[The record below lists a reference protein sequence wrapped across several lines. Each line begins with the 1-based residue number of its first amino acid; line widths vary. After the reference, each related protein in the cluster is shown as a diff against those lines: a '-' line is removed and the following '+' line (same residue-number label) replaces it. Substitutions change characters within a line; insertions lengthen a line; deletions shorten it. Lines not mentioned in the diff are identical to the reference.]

1 MNPLEQARQTIDDID
16 RQMASLFEKRMDAV
30 KIVADYKQKNG
41 KPILDKKREEL
52 VVQKNLKRIQNSEY
66 APFYADY
73 MRHTMTISRQFQAQ
87 LLGHDH
93 IGYPELIAPHACIAL
108 KALFPHGVPQ
118 QYATRKDVFAAVGR
132 GEVSAGLIPVEE
144 GSPLEAVEIMDLCFH
159 NPVYIQSF
167 YKMPL
172 AHSLLA
178 LPGSNL
184 WDLHTV
190 YCHPQTIRQN
200 QVFLN
205 NLNLTALPTTS
216 DTQAAQ
222 MVAQSNDHSIAAL
235 ATPLDAEKYG
245 LTELAQDIRPSGNS
259 SIKFL
264 VLTSRCPTDGNH
276 FSLLFTLDEQVGKL
290 APVIEE
296 IGKWG
301 FDMDTI
307 QSHPRPGMPSSYYFY
322 AELVGSLQQAETLVS
337 ALRNLCQTVRILAV
351 YHR

>member
-41 KPILDKKREEL
+41 KPILDPTREEL

-73 MRHTMTISRQFQAQ
+73 LRHTITISRQFQAQ
-87 LLGHDH
+87 RLGHDH
-93 IGYPELIAPHACIAL
+93 IGYPELIAPYACIAL
-108 KALFPHGVPQ
+108 KKLFPHGIPQ
-118 QYATRKDVFAAVGR
+118 QYATRKDVFAAVAS
-132 GEVSAGLIPVEE
+132 GEVSAGLVPVEE

-159 NPVYIQSF
+159 HTVYIQSF
-167 YKMPL
+167 YKMPIT
-172 AHSLLA
+172 HSLLA

-200 QVFLN
+200 QIFLN
-205 NLNLTALPTTS
+205 NLNLAAIPATS

-235 ATPLDAEKYG
+235 ATPLDAEKCG
-245 LTELAQDIRPSGNS
+245 LTELAQDIRPNGNS

-276 FSLLFTLDEQVGKL
+276 FSLIFTLDQQVGKL

-307 QSHPRPGMPSSYYFY
+307 QSHPRPGMTSCYYFY
-322 AELVGSLQQAETLVS
+322 AELAGSLQQAETLVS

-351 YHR
+351 YHC

>member
-30 KIVADYKQKNG
+30 KIVADYKKKTG
-41 KPILDKKREEL
+41 KPILDKKREDL
-52 VVQKNLKRIQNSEY
+52 VLKKNLKQIQNAQY

-93 IGYPELIAPHACIAL
+93 IGYPELIAPRACAAL
-108 KALFPHGVPQ
+108 KALFPHGVAQ
-118 QYATRKDVFAAVGR
+118 QYATRKDVFAAVGK

-144 GSPLEAVEIMDLCFH
+144 GSPLEAVEILDLCFH
-159 NPVYIQSF
+159 HPVYIQSF

-172 AHSLLA
+172 TYSLLA

-184 WDLHTV
+184 WDLRTV

-216 DTQAAQ
+216 DTLAAQ
-222 MVAQSNDHSIAAL
+222 MVAQSNDPSIAAL
-235 ATPLDAEKYG
+235 ATPLDAEQYG
-245 LTELAQDIRPSGNS
+245 LTELAQDIRCSGSNV
-259 SIKFL
+259 IKFL
-264 VLTSRCPTDGNH
+264 ILTNRCPTDGNH
-276 FSLLFTLDEQVGKL
+276 FSLLFTLDPQIGKL
-290 APVIEE
+290 TSVIEE

-301 FDMDTI
+301 FDLDTI
-307 QSHPRPGMPSSYYFY
+307 QSHPRPGMPTSYYFY
-322 AELVGSLQQAETLVS
+322 AELVGSLQQAETLVA
-337 ALRNLCQTVRILAV
+337 ALRNLCQTVRVLAV